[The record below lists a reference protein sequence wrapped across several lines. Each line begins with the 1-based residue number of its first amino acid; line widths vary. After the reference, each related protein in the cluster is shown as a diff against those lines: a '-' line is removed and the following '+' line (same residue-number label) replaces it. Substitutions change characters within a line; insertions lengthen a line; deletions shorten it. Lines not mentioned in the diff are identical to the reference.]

1 MNEIL
6 LIILGSLA
14 GIITAFAIEKKPREK
29 IEKPTNSKFVYEM
42 IKKIDEYEKLGIINE
57 EEKEELLSAYREKIP
72 SEHIIIQKVDLNPI
86 KDELINILD
95 QRISEINTKI
105 DALAKIR
112 ETRAKQVKPTPPK
125 VSHMPINI
133 PSAKNDDVE
142 DERKELEEI
151 KKKIFDTLSKLED
164 TEV

>member
-14 GIITAFAIEKKPREK
+14 GIITAFAIEKKPRDK

-42 IKKIDEYEKLGIINE
+42 IKKIDEYEKLGIISE

-72 SEHIIIQKVDLNPI
+72 SEHVIIQKVDLNPI

-112 ETRAKQVKPTPPK
+112 ETRAKQVKPTPK